1 VREHPHPH
9 HTRLS
14 ARKSVTAT
22 GGLATDHGL
31 RRHPA
36 PAPGCTVC
44 ALLIEWFVHYAGT
57 GPRNDASAAVDCA
70 VEIRNHPHDP
80 PKMTLKRH
88 APPPPR

>member
-1 VREHPHPH
+1 M
-9 HTRLS
+9 TT
-14 ARKSVTAT
+14 TAT
-22 GGLATDHGL
+22 TTPTTGLATDHGL

-44 ALLIEWFVHYAGT
+44 ALLIEWFGHYAGT
-57 GPRNDASAAVDCA
+57 GPRHDASAAVDCA
-70 VEIRNHPHDP
+70 VEIRNHPHNP